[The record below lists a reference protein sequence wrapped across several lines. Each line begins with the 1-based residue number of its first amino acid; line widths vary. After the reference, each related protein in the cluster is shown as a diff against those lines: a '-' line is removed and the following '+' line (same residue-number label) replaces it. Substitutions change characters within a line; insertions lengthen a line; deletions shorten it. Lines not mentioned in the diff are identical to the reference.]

1 MATDTLTASP
11 PSGHADD
18 GLDTSIRLVTP
29 ERITF
34 QYPLAGPFRRAFAY
48 LIDVLVMVIVFFCG
62 SILATFLSLGS
73 SASLGLIFV
82 LLFALM
88 FGYGAFFEAV
98 FNGQTPGKMAMK
110 LRVVSD
116 QGVAINGMQA
126 VLRNLLW
133 GFDGFALGYIPAIAC
148 MLVTQRFQRLGD
160 LAAGTMVMVET
171 TPARGIVHRVN
182 EPAVQK
188 LLPWLPV
195 HAQAGPELTRA
206 LADYVRHRD
215 RFGAARREE
224 MAGHLARPLRV
235 RYDLPPDATADA
247 VVCAYYHRVFIGE

>member
-11 PSGHADD
+11 PSSQSDD

-48 LIDVLVMVIVFFCG
+48 MIDVIVMIAIFFFG
-62 SILATFLSLGS
+62 SILLSLLSLGS
-73 SASLGLIFV
+73 SAGLGLILV
-82 LLFALM
+82 LIFALV
-88 FGYGAFFEAV
+88 FFYGAFFEGL
-98 FNGQTPGKMAMK
+98 FNGQTPGKMAMR

-133 GFDGFALGYIPAIAC
+133 GFDGFALGYMPAIGC
-148 MLVTQRFQRLGD
+148 MLLTERFQRLGD
-160 LAAGTMVMVET
+160 LAAGTMVMVES
-171 TPARGIVHRVN
+171 TPGRGSIARVD

-188 LLPWLPV
+188 VIPWLPV
-195 HAQAGPELTRA
+195 QIAAGPELTRA
-206 LADYVRHRD
+206 LSDYVRHRK
-215 RFGAARREE
+215 RFGPARREE
-224 MAGHLARPLRV
+224 MAGHLARPLRL
-235 RYDLPPDATADA
+235 RYDVPADATSDA
-247 VVCAYYHRVFIGE
+247 IVCALYHRVFFGD